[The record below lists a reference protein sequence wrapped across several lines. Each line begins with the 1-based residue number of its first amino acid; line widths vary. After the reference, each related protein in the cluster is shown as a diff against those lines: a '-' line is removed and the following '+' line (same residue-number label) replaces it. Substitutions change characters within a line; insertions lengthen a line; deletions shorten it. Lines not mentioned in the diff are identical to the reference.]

1 MKQEKLLT
9 ISEASELLDLD
20 VAKSTLRRWEENGK
34 LILDIRTKG
43 GQKRYKLSSLLP
55 EMKNKNSYNRKT
67 IAYARVSSYNQKDFL
82 YKFTTYLT
90 ETCLNEKILNTIDLD
105 IKTLATLSNK
115 IFIKSSKP
123 LKKNLRKL
131 LNQIITNFYY
141 LQSLY

>member
-9 ISEASELLDLD
+9 ISEVSELLG
-20 VAKSTLRRWEENGK
+20 VAKSTLRRWEEEGK
-34 LILDIRTKG
+34 LIPDIRTKG

>member
-67 IAYARVSSYNQKDFL
+67 IAYARVSFYNQKD
-82 YKFTTYLT
+82 
-90 ETCLNEKILNTIDLD
+90 
-105 IKTLATLSNK
+105 
-115 IFIKSSKP
+115 
-123 LKKNLRKL
+123 
-131 LNQIITNFYY
+131 
-141 LQSLY
+141 